1 MKPNGEPD
9 GPHENRFA
17 QADTFDKSFWL
28 SKNPKVT
35 LVPHFGK
42 QINRRVDSV
51 IKGGDVAIDIESR
64 THNIY
69 DNAAVKK
76 D

>member
-42 QINRRVDSV
+42 QIDRSPL
-51 IKGGDVAIDIESR
+51 
-64 THNIY
+64 
-69 DNAAVKK
+69 
-76 D
+76 